1 MTDASSNPTL
11 RCSFVGLGAMGEPMA
26 RHLAARGLLAAVW
39 NRTSAKAQA
48 LAAEL
53 DVAAPAALSDVA
65 LLSDLVFVFFEQ
77 LRFDDG
83 EVAFNSRLTVDLQ
96 LTPEQR
102 SRVFGG
108 N

>member
-65 LLSDLVFVFFEQ
+65 LLSDLVFVCVSADGTSLPAGALPSS
-77 LRFDDG
+77 LRRY
-83 EVAFNSRLTVDLQ
+83 SRI
-96 LTPEQR
+96 
-102 SRVFGG
+102 SG
-108 N
+108 